1 MLGCI
6 PVMIGSALLWA
17 APNTKSPR
25 TYGLVGYYF
34 LTTFGM
40 AYAQVMAMV
49 SEVPRTHSNVLNRC
63 LPNNV

>member
-17 APNTKSPR
+17 APSTKSPR
-25 TYGLVGYYF
+25 TFGLVGYYF

-49 SEVPRTHSNVLNRC
+49 RYWFRIKRDSSSAD
-63 LPNNV
+63 